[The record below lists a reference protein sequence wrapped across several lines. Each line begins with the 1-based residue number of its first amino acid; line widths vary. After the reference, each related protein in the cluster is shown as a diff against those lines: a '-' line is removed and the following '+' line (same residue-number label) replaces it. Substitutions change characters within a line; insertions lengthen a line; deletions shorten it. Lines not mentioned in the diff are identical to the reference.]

1 MKEIAQKIHIITC
14 SRELNKFRF
23 RLLVTTEVLK
33 RWLAV
38 LVLMGRQFFIG
49 NIYKAYHNFSIQ
61 IFLSWNLSKLLF
73 FNFQEDNTNK
83 SCPFISRL
91 RIKKIKSMTHIPLS
105 IQVSIIKIATSV
117 ILRALVQQTKQ
128 ILRHPTIIIIRGSSK
143 PIQWNTPSI
152 K

>member
-73 FNFQEDNTNK
+73 FNF
-83 SCPFISRL
+83 
-91 RIKKIKSMTHIPLS
+91 
-105 IQVSIIKIATSV
+105 
-117 ILRALVQQTKQ
+117 
-128 ILRHPTIIIIRGSSK
+128 
-143 PIQWNTPSI
+143 
-152 K
+152 